1 MKFDEKQKVALIKE
15 VKNLMEGMNLVQV
28 NSITYYRLLISY
40 FIKYKFKNIYDCL

>member
-28 NSITYYRLLISY
+28 NMIYLYLL
-40 FIKYKFKNIYDCL
+40 NYDILC

>member
-28 NSITYYRLLISY
+28 NTVRLICVMYRYSTSH
-40 FIKYKFKNIYDCL
+40 FIFRLKSL

>member
-28 NSITYYRLLISY
+28 STQIVLFNLDFLYCIEFLGQKI
-40 FIKYKFKNIYDCL
+40 C